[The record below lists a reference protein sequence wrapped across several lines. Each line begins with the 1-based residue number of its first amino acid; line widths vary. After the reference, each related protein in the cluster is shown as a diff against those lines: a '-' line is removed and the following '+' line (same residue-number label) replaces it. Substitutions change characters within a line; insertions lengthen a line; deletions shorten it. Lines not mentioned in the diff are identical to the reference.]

1 MLKLNRIL
9 YVVPRTF
16 TARFAAKMWEA
27 KASFSR
33 WKCQMSLNDKE
44 KVNNFLENQ
53 SLNYSCG
60 VDFSEI
66 VSLIDFDKPISRPYC
81 ATYSGNLT
89 LSCLHP
95 VDEKIHH

>member
-1 MLKLNRIL
+1 MLCQEHLQHDSL
-9 YVVPRTF
+9 Q
-16 TARFAAKMWEA
+16 KMWEA

-33 WKCQMSLNDKE
+33 WKYQMSLNDKE

-95 VDEKIHH
+95 VDEKVRH